1 MFIKEVEIGIS
12 YNFKLKHLLIEA
24 LTHKS
29 CGKDYNY
36 EKLEFLGDRVLGLII
51 AEKLN
56 KIMSNFKVADIHLKF
71 ESLTNEAFLAK
82 IARDIKITPFIQVQP
97 GNDGEKFKNNN
108 SILADVVEAII
119 GGIYI
124 DSGIKDVKN
133 FIDRFFIIDDKM
145 PILNPKSSLQQ
156 MALENGKELPSYKL
170 LKREGL
176 DHNPK
181 FWVNVSALSYN
192 SEGIGKSL
200 KLAEINAA
208 FNLLKKIKRKV

>member
-1 MFIKEVEIGIS
+1 MIIKEVETNIS
-12 YNFKLKHLLIEA
+12 YHFKLKNLLIEA

-29 CGKDYNY
+29 CGKEYNY
-36 EKLEFLGDRVLGLII
+36 EKLEFLGDRVLGFII

-56 KIMSNFKVADIHLKF
+56 KIMPNYKVAEIHLKF
-71 ESLTNEAFLAK
+71 ESLTNETFLAK
-82 IARDIKITPFIQVQP
+82 VAREIKISPFIQVQP

-124 DSGIKDVKN
+124 DSGTKNVKN
-133 FIDRFFIIDDKM
+133 FIDRFFKIDDKI
-145 PILNPKSSLQQ
+145 PILNPKSALQQ

-170 LKREGL
+170 IKREGP

-208 FNLLKKIKRKV
+208 INLLKKVRRKV

>member
-1 MFIKEVEIGIS
+1 MFIKEVETSIS
-12 YNFKLKHLLIEA
+12 YNFKLKHLLFEA

-56 KIMSNFKVADIHLKF
+56 KIMSNCTVADIHLKF

-82 IARDIKITPFIQVQP
+82 VAREIKIPPFIHVQP

-124 DSGIKDVKN
+124 DSGIKDVKK

-156 MALENGKELPSYKL
+156 IALENGKELPSYKL

-181 FWVNVSALSYN
+181 FWVNVSALSFN

>member
-1 MFIKEVEIGIS
+1 MFIKEVEISIS

-36 EKLEFLGDRVLGLII
+36 EKLEFLGDRVLGFII

-56 KIMSNFKVADIHLKF
+56 KIMPNLKVAEIHLKF
-71 ESLTNEAFLAK
+71 ESLTNEIFLAK
-82 IARDIKITPFIQVQP
+82 IARDIKIPPFIQVQP
-97 GNDGEKFKNNN
+97 GKDGEKFKNNN

-124 DSGIKDVKN
+124 DSGIKNAKK
-133 FIDRFFIIDDKM
+133 FIDRFFKIDDKI
-145 PILNPKSSLQQ
+145 PTLNPKSALQQ
-156 MALENGKELPSYKL
+156 MALANGEELPFYKL
-170 LKREGL
+170 LKREGP

-181 FWVNVSALSYN
+181 FWVNVNALSVN
-192 SEGIGKSL
+192 SEGMGKSL

-208 FNLLKKIKRKV
+208 INLLKKVRRKV

>member
-1 MFIKEVEIGIS
+1 MFLKEVEINIS
-12 YNFKLKHLLIEA
+12 YNFKLKRLLTEA

-36 EKLEFLGDRVLGLII
+36 EKLEFLGDRVLGFVI

-56 KIMSNFKVADIHLKF
+56 KIMSHFKVAEIHLKF

-82 IARDIKITPFIQVQP
+82 VAREIKIPPFIQVQP
-97 GNDGEKFKNNN
+97 GNDGEKFKNND

-124 DSGIKDVKN
+124 DSGVKN
-133 FIDRFFIIDDKM
+133 VKKFIYRFFNIDDNIPLM
-145 PILNPKSSLQQ
+145 NPKSTLQQ
-156 MALENGKELPSYKL
+156 MALENGKGLPSYKL
-170 LKREGL
+170 LKREGP

-181 FWVNVSALSYN
+181 FWVNVSALSAN

-208 FNLLKKIKRKV
+208 INLLKKVRRKV

>member
-1 MFIKEVEIGIS
+1 MFIKEVEINIF

-29 CGKDYNY
+29 CGKEYNY
-36 EKLEFLGDRVLGLII
+36 EKLEFLGDRVLGFII
-51 AEKLN
+51 SEKLN
-56 KIMSNFKVADIHLKF
+56 KKMSNFKVAEIHLKF
-71 ESLTNEAFLAK
+71 ESLTNEAFLSKVAK
-82 IARDIKITPFIQVQP
+82 EIKISPYIQVQP

-124 DSGIKDVKN
+124 DSGMKNVIK
-133 FIDRFFIIDDKM
+133 FIDRFFKIDDKI
-145 PILNPKSSLQQ
+145 PILNPKSALQQ
-156 MALENGKELPSYKL
+156 MALADGKELPSYKL
-170 LKREGL
+170 IKREGP
-176 DHNPK
+176 DHDPK
-181 FWVNVSALSYN
+181 FWVNVRALSFN

-208 FNLLKKIKRKV
+208 INLLKKVRRKV